1 MKGYVQTITGPVK
14 KEDLGITLPHEHLF
28 NDLSGCV
35 DESFYAYS
43 KLIAGKKVSPAIAYG
58 LRYDPYC
65 NQDNMA
71 EKEVED
77 VVAEVN
83 NLMSVGGKSLVDATG
98 SRSIGRNVPK
108 MLEVAKRTGLQVI
121 ASTGR
126 YLSKFEG
133 EENLL
138 RPAEEI
144 AAEYEADLNQG
155 MDGTDIKAGLI
166 GELGVSPLFTPGE
179 HNNLRAGAL
188 AQLNNPDVSVNIHM
202 PGWLRYGD
210 EVLDILLDEMHVNP
224 RKVSLAHSDPSGEDP
239 DYQRRLL
246 DRGVWLEFDMIA
258 QDISFPKEG
267 MGPSVMQTADVIAA
281 LIKDGYASQLVL
293 SHDVFLKQMYTQ
305 NGGNGFLF
313 APTVFLDLL
322 AERGVEAEILR
333 KLCIDNPAEL
343 LA

>member
-1 MKGYVQTITGPVK
+1 MKGYVQTILGPVK

-35 DESFYAYS
+35 DEPFYAYS
-43 KLIAGKKVSPAIAYG
+43 DLIKDKPVSPAIAYG

-65 NQDNMA
+65 NKDNMA
-71 EKEVED
+71 EKEVPD
-77 VVAEVN
+77 VVAEVQ

-108 MLEVAKRTGLQVI
+108 MLEVAKQTGLQVI
-121 ASTGR
+121 AATGY
-126 YLSKFEG
+126 YLSKFET
-133 EENLL
+133 EEKLL
-138 RPAEEI
+138 RPIDVI
-144 AAEYEADLNQG
+144 AKEYDHDLHVG
-155 MDGTDIKAGLI
+155 MDGTDVKAGLI
-166 GELGVSPLFTPGE
+166 GEIGVSPFFTAGE

-188 AQLNNPDVSVNIHM
+188 AQTQNPDVSMNIHM

-210 EVLDILLDEMHVNP
+210 EVLDIVLDEMKANP
-224 RKVSLAHSDPSGEDP
+224 AKVSLAHSDPSGEDF
-239 DYQRRLL
+239 DYQKRLL

-267 MGPSVMQTADVIAA
+267 MGPSVMQTADVVAH
-281 LIKDGYASQLVL
+281 LIECGYADQLVL
-293 SHDVFLKQMYTQ
+293 SHDVFLKQMYTR

-313 APTVFLDLL
+313 APTVFLGLL
-322 AERGVEAEILR
+322 KQRGVADEVIR
-333 KLCIDNPAEL
+333 KLCVDNPARL